1 MGNVEIAPA
10 VGSAASAGSEESGV
24 GQGEGQRWSSHLDLD
39 RAGTWKRAVWLC
51 GSELTGG
58 WETDRRRRLGTVPQ
72 LGPGLLPFLTGR
84 WREKNY
90 DLVAPERKKEKEKI
104 HSSFTRLF

>member
-51 GSELTGG
+51 GSEVTGG

-84 WREKNY
+84 WRQ
-90 DLVAPERKKEKEKI
+90 KI
-104 HSSFTRLF
+104 MI